1 MISPEPHPDVLR
13 AAIAGRVPGEKTAAT
28 DGQARRRRPEP
39 ELPPVFDAAEVLKMP
54 VHEPKM
60 LVEDLLPEAGACL
73 LFGGAKAGKTLL
85 AIQTAI
91 AVTTGRPLFDYY
103 AVRHAGPTLLLEQ
116 DDPGGAAVLQAV
128 LKRSATCPDGLYFVP
143 QVPFPLGQAFT
154 SWLETEIVKR
164 KLRLVVLD
172 SYTSL
177 RGPRGAGCDVVKA
190 EQRDLS
196 ELDSLGKRL
205 NCCILIIHH
214 TSKGA
219 AALDWHE
226 RAAGTFAFGAATQTQ
241 MCLARFAD
249 LESDSPFRLLRARG
263 RQQGGRE
270 MVLRFRPETL
280 AYDHVLAGPAA
291 PLWPFLLEISAHF
304 RRQEFGP
311 KELSH
316 ATGVSRRTVT
326 RYIAELF
333 RAGALIKEAYGAY
346 RLAPEAASWLT

>member
-1 MISPEPHPDVLR
+1 MIEPSVHPDVLR
-13 AAIAGRVPGEKTAAT
+13 AAYAGRVPTEKTPAT
-28 DGQARRRRPEP
+28 DGRARRRRPEP
-39 ELPPVFDAAEVLKMP
+39 EPPPVFDAAEVLKMP

-85 AIQTAI
+85 AIQTVV

-103 AVRHAGPTLLLEQ
+103 AVRHAGPALLLEQ
-116 DDPGGAAVLQAV
+116 DDPGGAAVLKSV
-128 LKRSATCPDGLYFVP
+128 LNRSATCPDGLYFVP
-143 QVPFPLGQAFT
+143 QVPFPLGEAFT
-154 SWLETEIVKR
+154 CWLESEIVKR

-205 NCCILIIHH
+205 NCCVLIIHH

-219 AALDWHE
+219 AGLDWHE

-249 LESDSPFRLLRARG
+249 LETDSPFRLLRARG
-263 RQQGGRE
+263 RQQGGGE
-270 MVLRFRPETL
+270 MVLRFCRETL
-280 AYDHVLAGPAA
+280 SYAHVLAGPAA
-291 PLWPFLLEISAHF
+291 PLWPFVLEIAAHF
-304 RRQEFGP
+304 HQNEFGP

-316 ATGVSRRTVT
+316 ATGLSRRTVT
-326 RYIAELF
+326 RYIGDLL
-333 RAGALIKEAYGAY
+333 RAGALVKQTYGAY
-346 RLAPEAASWLT
+346 RLAPEVASWQT